1 MGSLPGLVGPGADG
15 NLVGRGASYPG
26 FESSSRPTLTFFV
39 LDCISRT
46 NTFTVFPFLMKTIFA
61 LPCRVLVFGAL
72 LVSAALAQNP
82 APKVTVPPLSPA
94 STIKQ
99 RVGFTDIE
107 IVYSRPSARGRTMIG
122 QWEPYGEIW
131 RTGANQATKITFSTA
146 VTFSGKELPAG
157 TYALFSI
164 PHRTEWTLIFNKAA
178 GEWGAYT
185 YKAENDVLRVT
196 VKPMPLSPA
205 VETFSIDINDIK
217 TESATLNLLWEKT
230 RVAVPFEFDVKNNV
244 VAQIDAALKSG
255 ETLPRPMYFQAAMFY
270 LDNDLDL
277 NRARVWVEAATKTE
291 KPEFYM
297 LFGKAR
303 ILAKLGDKAG
313 ATAAAKQSI
322 AAAEAQGGA
331 VAAEYTRRNQ
341 ELLATLK

>member
-1 MGSLPGLVGPGADG
+1 MRKTS
-15 NLVGRGASYPG
+15 
-26 FESSSRPTLTFFV
+26 
-39 LDCISRT
+39 
-46 NTFTVFPFLMKTIFA
+46 FPLSF
-61 LPCRVLVFGAL
+61 RVLAL
-72 LVSAALAQNP
+72 SAVIVSSGLAQTP
-82 APKVTVPPLSPA
+82 AAKGPQISVPAMSPT

-122 QWEPYGEIW
+122 KWEPFGEIW
-131 RTGANQATKITFSTA
+131 RTGANQATKVTFSTA
-146 VTFSGKELPAG
+146 VKFGGKELPAG
-157 TYALFSI
+157 TYALMTI
-164 PHRTEWTLIFNKAA
+164 PNKNEWTIIFNKAS
-178 GEWGAYT
+178 GDWGAYS

-196 VKPMPLSPA
+196 AKPQALSPA
-205 VETFSIDINDIK
+205 VETFTIDINDIK

-230 RVAVPFEFDVKNNV
+230 RVAVPFQFDVKGNV

-255 ETLPRPMYFQAAMFY
+255 ATLPRSASFQAAMFY
-270 LDNDLDL
+270 LENDLDL
-277 NRARVWVEAATKTE
+277 KRAREWIDQATKTE
-291 KPEFYM
+291 KPEFFM

-313 ATAAAKQSI
+313 ARDAAKQSM

-331 VAAEYTRRNQ
+331 VAAEYKRRNE